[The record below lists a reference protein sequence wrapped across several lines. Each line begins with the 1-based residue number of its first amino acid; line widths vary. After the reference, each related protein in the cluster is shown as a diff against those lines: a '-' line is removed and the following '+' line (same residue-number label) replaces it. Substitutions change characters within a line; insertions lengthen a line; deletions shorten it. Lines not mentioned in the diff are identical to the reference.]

1 MSSQPGWYVDPQG
14 SGQQRYWDG
23 SQWTSWTS
31 GQFSSVQA
39 ENSASVYGTSQP
51 FSPRQG
57 GGEAFSY
64 DTEIRLLKS
73 KRSQVRNMLLFW
85 LIITSAGI
93 IITIA
98 GFSEAS
104 KNGGTYAVF
113 WGAILFGS
121 YRLIKQ
127 LITYSKLTSAIDAL
141 RRS

>member
-1 MSSQPGWYVDPQG
+1 
-14 SGQQRYWDG
+14 
-23 SQWTSWTS
+23 
-31 GQFSSVQA
+31 VQA